1 MVKTL
6 LLSLVW
12 LAFVFFLWYR
22 SSRCTVCGTRNW
34 RTLIMGLDQRGPRY
48 CSDKCELDDEF
59 PKLPHVRKD
68 GGILLDP
75 THEVTQLREDAELR
89 RLGF

>member
-1 MVKTL
+1 MSKNL
-6 LLSLVW
+6 ILSLLW
-12 LAFVFFLWYR
+12 IAFVLVLYYR
-22 SSRCTVCGTRNW
+22 SSRCTVCGKRNW
-34 RTLIMGLDQRGPRY
+34 RTLTMALMQRGPHY
-48 CSDKCELDDEF
+48 CSDTCELDDEF

-75 THEVTQLREDAELR
+75 THEVTQQREDAELR

>member
-1 MVKTL
+1 VSKNL
-6 LLSLVW
+6 LLNLLW
-12 LAFVFFLWYR
+12 IGFVFFLWYR

-34 RTLIMGLDQRGPRY
+34 RTLTMAAMNRGPRY

-59 PKLPHVRKD
+59 SKLPHVRKD

-75 THEVTQLREDAELR
+75 THEVMQHREDAELR

>member
-1 MVKTL
+1 VSKNL

-12 LAFVFFLWYR
+12 LAFVLVLWYR
-22 SSRCTVCGTRNW
+22 SSCCSVCGTRNW
-34 RTLIMGLDQRGPRY
+34 RTLTMALMHRGPRY
-48 CSDKCELDDEF
+48 CSDKCELDDEL

-75 THEVTQLREDAELR
+75 TAEVMQHREDAELR
-89 RLGF
+89 GLGF